1 MTVDFPAHRKRTF
14 ITGITGQ
21 DGSYLAELL
30 ISKNYEVH
38 GIKRRSSSFNTER
51 VDHLIS
57 DWHDRVAGFFLH
69 FADLSDATSS
79 SKLLYRIAP
88 DEIYHLGA
96 QSHVRV
102 SFDIPEYTGD
112 ITALGTTR
120 LLDAIRET
128 GIPARFYNA
137 ASSEMFGQAYE
148 CPRTETTPFR
158 PRSPYGCAKLYS
170 YWMTVNAREGY
181 GLYAVNEILFNH
193 ESPRRGEI
201 FVSRKIT
208 RAMARIL
215 HGLQEK
221 LYLGNLD
228 GERDWGYAPEFVEGI
243 WRMLQRDE
251 PEDFLLATGETHSVR
266 EFVERTFSEVGLDWR
281 RDVEVDPQYY
291 RPTEIDHLEGDSSK
305 ARKKIGWAPLTKFR
319 DLVKI
324 VVEADVQLLEDK
336 LSGQIER
343 RMAMRGGE

>member
-1 MTVDFPAHRKRTF
+1 MTVAFPARRKRAF

-30 ISKNYEVH
+30 LSKNYEVH

-51 VDHLIS
+51 VDDLIS
-57 DWHDRVAGFFLH
+57 DWHDRDISFFLH
-69 FADLSDATSS
+69 FGDLSDATSL
-79 SKLLYRIAP
+79 SKLLDRIAP

-148 CPRTETTPFR
+148 CPQTETTPFR

-170 YWMTVNAREGY
+170 YWMTANAREGY
-181 GLYAVNEILFNH
+181 GLYAVNGILFNH

-208 RAMARIL
+208 RAVARTRSRAL
-215 HGLQEK
+215 LQ
-221 LYLGNLD
+221 LRQTNPQLS
-228 GERDWGYAPEFVEGI
+228 APVI
-243 WRMLQRDE
+243 VRRACRTKNAR
-251 PEDFLLATGETHSVR
+251 FLASCRAVSSQFSHDCSRISATSGM
-266 EFVERTFSEVGLDWR
+266 
-281 RDVEVDPQYY
+281 
-291 RPTEIDHLEGDSSK
+291 SK
-305 ARKKIGWAPLTKFR
+305 
-319 DLVKI
+319 
-324 VVEADVQLLEDK
+324 
-336 LSGQIER
+336 
-343 RMAMRGGE
+343 

>member
-1 MTVDFPAHRKRTF
+1 MTFAFPARRKRAF
-14 ITGITGQ
+14 ISGITGQ

-38 GIKRRSSSFNTER
+38 GIERRSSSFNTER
-51 VDHLIS
+51 VDHLVS
-57 DWHDRVAGFFLH
+57 DWHERDISFFLH
-69 FADLSDATSS
+69 FADLSDATSL

-137 ASSEMFGQAYE
+137 SSSEMFGQAYE
-148 CPRTETTPFR
+148 CPQTETTPFR

-181 GLYAVNEILFNH
+181 GL
-193 ESPRRGEI
+193 
-201 FVSRKIT
+201 
-208 RAMARIL
+208 
-215 HGLQEK
+215 HG
-221 LYLGNLD
+221 
-228 GERDWGYAPEFVEGI
+228 
-243 WRMLQRDE
+243 
-251 PEDFLLATGETHSVR
+251 
-266 EFVERTFSEVGLDWR
+266 
-281 RDVEVDPQYY
+281 
-291 RPTEIDHLEGDSSK
+291 
-305 ARKKIGWAPLTKFR
+305 
-319 DLVKI
+319 
-324 VVEADVQLLEDK
+324 
-336 LSGQIER
+336 
-343 RMAMRGGE
+343 